1 MPLNRRSGGRAGNFQ
16 VVGNLVNLRRH
27 SENLQPANLMERA
40 VIAAKQ
46 MRYFRLFTQR
56 ASFEE
61 LGHSARRAGFTANY
75 EDVDH
80 KEASFRWANGRPDFL
95 FFVSFER
102 PERISVVAEG
112 YWDSFGL
119 VMFSH
124 SRLANIS
131 VGFKATL
138 GHHQLGLNA
147 PRLRDLLLE
156 FPDFAAGTAEMLCGP
171 GG

>member
-1 MPLNRRSGGRAGNFQ
+1 VAENFRGA
-16 VVGNLVNLRRH
+16 GNLVNLRRH
-27 SENLQPANLMERA
+27 SESLLTPNLIERA

-61 LGHSARRAGFTANY
+61 LGLSARRAGFTANY
-75 EDVDH
+75 EDGEH
-80 KEASFRWANGRPDFL
+80 REASFRWAVGNPDFL

-119 VMFSH
+119 VMLSH
-124 SRLANIS
+124 SRLPNIS
-131 VGFKATL
+131 VEFRTTL
-138 GHHQLGLNA
+138 ERNELGPNA
-147 PRLRDLLLE
+147 PRFRDLLLE
-156 FPDFAAGTAEMLCGP
+156 FPDFEPGDAEMLRGL
-171 GG
+171 GL